1 LANGRTG
8 GIAAQTTELVLLAPR
23 VRWGLI
29 LSFSTSSSVGPLK
42 PLIVQKS
49 PFFLYLTVLG
59 SSVMFLVAAIKMR
72 LRSAAHWLFS
82 NRYTVMRLRAVCI
95 VAVIISSPLRLS
107 PRRESISSTSSHC
120 HWVGSRLCSL
130 CSSMSLSLGLSSS
143 NFCSRQ
149 NP

>member
-95 VAVIISSPLRLS
+95 VAVIISSPLRDRKSTRLNS
-107 PRRESISSTSSHC
+107 SHVSISYA
-120 HWVGSRLCSL
+120 V
-130 CSSMSLSLGLSSS
+130 
-143 NFCSRQ
+143 FCLKKKKFHTASGARAGDYG
-149 NP
+149 